1 MQVKQLTENMKAVII
16 EVADI
21 FYEMDV
27 EEISEEYPDEKEFEA
42 HKKVINNVLK
52 KAKAEGYTKYAL
64 LTHEEAQAK
73 GQDLGINGMYVLIVK
88 R

>member
-1 MQVKQLTENMKAVII
+1 MQVQQLTENMKAVII

-27 EEISEEYPDEKEFEA
+27 EEISENYPDKKEFEA
-42 HKKVINNVLK
+42 HMKVINSVLE

-64 LTHEEAQAK
+64 LTHEEAKAK